1 VACPV
6 FGAPAMA
13 KGAQLACILAGPKEE
28 VEKVIPYCKGVIG
41 RANTNFSGQS
51 AEKATLPKVIGNTF
65 ILSMVETIS
74 EGQVVAEKTG
84 LGVDALHQFLEM
96 MFPGPYEAH
105 SNRMR
110 LGDYYKREEPLF
122 AADLAMKDARHAQ
135 ASVNKAGVHMKNVE
149 GANKYLKVVK
159 EHMGARGDIAGNL

>member
-1 VACPV
+1 VAV
-6 FGAPAMA
+6 
-13 KGAQLACILAGPKEE
+13 
-28 VEKVIPYCKGVIG
+28 
-41 RANTNFSGQS
+41 
-51 AEKATLPKVIGNTF
+51 
-65 ILSMVETIS
+65 
-74 EGQVVAEKTG
+74 EKTG

-149 GANKYLKVVK
+149 EANAYLKIVK
-159 EHMGARGDIAGNL
+159 GAYGNERRYRRNL